1 MGKLKYCAKKLLA
14 LTIKMERFINIV
26 ILENEEN
33 HLHALQLILRGSGN
47 NISVVDS
54 PDSLIDAVRSKHVGI
69 VFINI
74 SIIKSVEK
82 DLIALIKEETISAA
96 THVILIADS
105 NDSASKLIKGLKFGA
120 ADFVVY
126 PFHPNLV
133 KAKVDVLKNL
143 YFKDVRIMQLL
154 KNIFPEQVLSELDK
168 TGRFKPRRNE
178 NATVLFTDFIG
189 FSKLSKT
196 MRPLEIVGELD
207 YFFNKF
213 DEITKRYQLEKI
225 KTIGDAYMCISGVND
240 DNGLPEVRA
249 TLAAIEMRNFIQSKQ
264 KKKPAWKI
272 RIGLHAG
279 PLVAGIIGSNKMTF
293 DVWGDTVN
301 IASRIEH
308 SAENNNIA
316 ISPEISNKIKDY
328 INIAYQG
335 KREIKHGAILE
346 VYKVVDIKKE
356 WSLFEE
362 GLLPNSM
369 LRKKCDLPQM
379 DFDHARRYI
388 VKKLQRNLPK
398 HYFYHSHRHS
408 LNVEKSAIR
417 IAKLEGVNKS
427 DILLL
432 RTACLLHDIG
442 YIFEY
447 RFNENLSIEFA
458 KEKLPKF
465 GYDKCQIQAICK
477 MINATK
483 IDVEPVSLLEKII
496 CDADHDYLGR
506 PDYQIIAND
515 LRKELEA
522 IGKKMTEKEWV
533 DFQLKFLEKHTFYT
547 NTSKNI
553 RGNGKQTR
561 IKELVALQK
570 SLGNKY

>member
-1 MGKLKYCAKKLLA
+1 
-14 LTIKMERFINIV
+14 MERFINIV
-26 ILENEEN
+26 LLDKEEK

-47 NISVVDS
+47 NVSVADS
-54 PDSLIDAVRSKHVGI
+54 TSELIKLVSKKHVGI
-69 VFINI
+69 VFINMDLL
-74 SIIKSVEK
+74 KSQDK
-82 DLIALIKEETISAA
+82 DLIEIVKKKTISAA
-96 THVILIADS
+96 THVIIIADS

-154 KNIFPEQVLSELDK
+154 KNIFPEQVLLELDK

-189 FSKLSKT
+189 FSQLSKT
-196 MRPLEIVGELD
+196 MKPLEIVAELD
-207 YFFNKF
+207 FFFNKF
-213 DEITKRYQLEKI
+213 DEIVKRYKLEKI

-249 TLAAIEMRNFIQSKQ
+249 TLAAIEMRNFVQSKM
-264 KKKPAWKI
+264 KKKPNWKI

-308 SAENNNIA
+308 SAENNQIA
-316 ISPEISNKIKDY
+316 ISTEIAHRISDY

-335 KREIKHGAILE
+335 KREIKHGAKLE
-346 VYKVVDIKKE
+346 VFKVLDIKE
-356 WSLFEE
+356 DWSLFQE
-362 GLLPNSM
+362 GLLPNSK
-369 LRKKCDLPQM
+369 LREKCDLQGM
-379 DFDHARRYI
+379 DFDHAKRYI

-398 HYFYHSHRHS
+398 HYFYHSHRHT
-408 LNVEKSAIR
+408 LNVEKSAVR
-417 IAKLEGVNKS
+417 IAKLEGVNRS

-432 RTACLLHDIG
+432 RTACLLHDVG

-447 RFNENLSIEFA
+447 QFNESLSIEFA

-465 GYDKCQIQAICK
+465 GYSNEEIEVICK

-483 IDVEPVSLLEKII
+483 LDVEPVSLLEKII

-506 PDYQIIAND
+506 ADYQIIAND

-522 IGKKMTEKEWV
+522 IGKFMSDLEWV
-533 DFQLKFLEKHTFYT
+533 DFQLDFLQKHNFYT
-547 NTSKNI
+547 NTAQNI
-553 RGNGKQTR
+553 RGAGKKNR
-561 IKELVALQK
+561 IQDLLFLKEELK
-570 SLGNKY
+570 RKHS

>member
-1 MGKLKYCAKKLLA
+1 
-14 LTIKMERFINIV
+14 MERFINIV
-26 ILENEEN
+26 ILDNEEN

-47 NISVVDS
+47 NVSIVDNAE
-54 PDSLIDAVRSKHVGI
+54 SLLSAVSQKHVGI

-74 SIIKSVEK
+74 SILKSEEK
-82 DLIALIKEETISAA
+82 DLIALVKKETISAA

-120 ADFVVY
+120 ADYVVY

-154 KNIFPEQVLSELDK
+154 KNIFPEQVLSELDR

-196 MRPLEIVGELD
+196 MKPLEIVAELD

-249 TLAAIEMRNFIQSKQ
+249 TLAAIEMRNFVQSKQ
-264 KKKPAWKI
+264 KKKPNWKI

-308 SAENNNIA
+308 SADDNNIA
-316 ISPEISNKIKDY
+316 VSPEIAKKIENFIHLDF
-328 INIAYQG
+328 QG
-335 KREIKHGAILE
+335 KKEIKHGAELE
-346 VYKVVDIKKE
+346 VYKVQNIKKE

-362 GLLPNSM
+362 GLLPNSS
-369 LRKKCDLPQM
+369 LRKKCDLSGM

-388 VKKLQRNLPK
+388 IKKLQNNLPK
-398 HYFYHSHRHS
+398 HYFYHSHRHT

-417 IAKLEGVNKS
+417 IAKLEGVTKK

-447 RFNENLSIEFA
+447 QLNENISIDFA

-465 GYDKCQIQAICK
+465 GYSSNQIDKICK

-483 IDVEPVSLLEKII
+483 FDVEPISLLEKII

-522 IGKKMTEKEWV
+522 IGKQMSDLEWV
-533 DFQLKFLEKHTFYT
+533 DFQLNFLKKHTFYT
-547 NTSKNI
+547 NTAKNI
-553 RGNGKQTR
+553 RGNGKRNR
-561 IKELVALQK
+561 IQELELLK
-570 SLGNKY
+570 DKLNH